1 MQAMVRDPQTQE
13 GGLARLLRGLDDAEA
28 ARRLAAFGPNRIQ
41 AGRTRGTAAI
51 IAEAMREPTFLL
63 LLAAVVVYLLLGDP
77 GPGAFLLA
85 SAVATIGLVVAQ
97 EARSERALAALRKIA
112 QPQARV
118 VRDGAARRVAAAEL
132 VPGDI
137 VLVMEGERLPADG
150 VLVAGDVLSV
160 DESALTGESVP
171 VAKTP
176 DPAQAGGGE
185 AARPGEANAPWLFS
199 GTLVVRGQGSAC
211 VTRTGPTTE
220 IGRIGASL
228 AGLDLEAPPLQRTT
242 RRLVRQMGLFAI
254 AAAAAVTVAY
264 GLIEGDWAGGALAA
278 LTLGI
283 SMVPEEF
290 PMVLAI
296 FLALGAWRMAQH
308 KVLVRRGAA
317 IETLGAMSLLCV
329 DKTGTLTENRMEV
342 AVLWR
347 DGRSWEIAAAPP
359 PEAPARVLHVAGLA
373 SAPEP
378 VDPMDRAVRSL
389 VGTQADGGR
398 RPIRSW
404 PLRPDRLAFVQAWE
418 ELDGDVLLAAKGAP
432 EAVFHLC
439 RLPRA
444 EHDRLEAVVAQF
456 AMRGL
461 RVLAVASARR
471 TADGHLEPEQV
482 RFSFEGLVGF
492 ADPVRADVPPALASA
507 RHAGIAVAMIT
518 GDYPATALEI
528 ARQAGLDVSGGV
540 LSGAEIA
547 ELNRAAL
554 CERARTVRVFARI
567 SPEQKLALVEAFRA
581 NGEVVGMIGDGVND
595 APALEAADVGVA
607 MGRRGTDVA
616 REAADLVLLDDRFA
630 SIVEGVRQ
638 GRRIFA
644 NLRAA
649 LTYIVAVHVPVA
661 GLALLPVLLGL
672 PPVLFPMQVVVL
684 ELVIDPMCSIVFES
698 RAGEAGSMR
707 RRPRPLGEPLFGR
720 ARMAVA
726 LAQGLAALAVVFG
739 LHWALAAG
747 GASDEASRAA
757 TIAALVAANL
767 GLAGALA
774 GVGRIFAL
782 TAGPAAALFAVAI
795 WTPPVAR
802 LFQFAPPDPGVL
814 VLALALGGGVG
825 ALSGW
830 IGARAVR

>member
-1 MQAMVRDPQTQE
+1 MVRDPQTQE

-77 GPGAFLLA
+77 GQGAFLLA

-112 QPQARV
+112 EPQARV

-359 PEAPARVLHVAGLA
+359 PEAPARVLHVAALA

-432 EAVFHLC
+432 
-439 RLPRA
+439 
-444 EHDRLEAVVAQF
+444 EAVVAQF

-518 GDYPATALEI
+518 GRPLECAI
-528 ARQAGLDVSGGV
+528 AVGV
-540 LSGAEIA
+540 L
-547 ELNRAAL
+547 
-554 CERARTVRVFARI
+554 
-567 SPEQKLALVEAFRA
+567 
-581 NGEVVGMIGDGVND
+581 
-595 APALEAADVGVA
+595 
-607 MGRRGTDVA
+607 
-616 REAADLVLLDDRFA
+616 
-630 SIVEGVRQ
+630 
-638 GRRIFA
+638 
-644 NLRAA
+644 
-649 LTYIVAVHVPVA
+649 LT
-661 GLALLPVLLGL
+661 GL
-672 PPVLFPMQVVVL
+672 PFYV
-684 ELVIDPMCSIVFES
+684 
-698 RAGEAGSMR
+698 
-707 RRPRPLGEPLFGR
+707 LFGR
-720 ARMAVA
+720 R
-726 LAQGLAALAVVFG
+726 
-739 LHWALAAG
+739 
-747 GASDEASRAA
+747 
-757 TIAALVAANL
+757 
-767 GLAGALA
+767 
-774 GVGRIFAL
+774 
-782 TAGPAAALFAVAI
+782 
-795 WTPPVAR
+795 
-802 LFQFAPPDPGVL
+802 
-814 VLALALGGGVG
+814 
-825 ALSGW
+825 
-830 IGARAVR
+830 